1 MIAAAA
7 MRELKKKFKP
17 AEDVCIVYNVDVI
30 RFEDENWRKLKLLLE
45 LEGREKFEN
54 LSDTISKCLFR
65 DFWVEHRSE
74 TIEFT

>member
-7 MRELKKKFKP
+7 MRGLKKKIKT

-45 LEGREKFEN
+45 FKGREK
-54 LSDTISKCLFR
+54 
-65 DFWVEHRSE
+65 
-74 TIEFT
+74 